1 MYLFSVATCRFLD
14 ADGLHEAAV
23 DLAAC
28 VLEVHVGLLRRHPL
42 HPVLAGEGHRVL
54 DLQHGKL
61 NYGPSEFSGRT
72 SQDGLDSIGL
82 EYPHCFVE
90 WPTNLL

>member
-1 MYLFSVATCRFLD
+1 MYLFSAATCRFLD

-54 DLQHGKL
+54 NLQQGKL
-61 NYGPSEFSGRT
+61 NYGPSEFSGGT
-72 SQDGLDSIGL
+72 SQDGLDSI
-82 EYPHCFVE
+82 
-90 WPTNLL
+90 